1 MILVLTADPLP
12 LRGLAA
18 TGAGLRAWSLAE
30 GLKAQGFDA
39 RALMPASHLEGRADS
54 FSEPF
59 KQHVYPEND
68 PSDFVNRAKPSVA
81 VAQHWGMLARLGEC
95 ACPVAVDLAG
105 PHLLERRHWGN
116 ADVAA
121 DSAEKIQALSRAD
134 YVFCSGRDQRLYFLP
149 WLAMAG
155 FDSGDPELCPAIPFC
170 WSPEG
175 PAEREKAPGQ
185 SDDVVFFAGGVL
197 LPWQNPLP
205 AIKTLLETFDEAGKG
220 RLVFHGGAHPT
231 LNVSGGEQEELLD
244 LLNNRSRAKMGPLLA
259 FDEFLGAL
267 NQADVAFD
275 LLPRNNEREL
285 AYPIRTSI
293 YLWAGVPVIHANYDE
308 PGRLIADRNAGWT
321 LDPDDDAQ
329 IRATVRSILEDPA
342 QLSQRAQGARN
353 TAVELNWSSV
363 IGPLAEFCK
372 NPKPREGK
380 KSISLDAQEDSPRI
394 IALERDLELAR
405 AEAASL
411 RGKWPMRWARRLKAL
426 SWLAAPVVYVGVF
439 IVAAI
444 VALGAMVATV
454 LPGRNAERENAAR
467 RAQNAE

>member
-1 MILVLTADPLP
+1 MTILVLTADPLP
-12 LRGLAA
+12 LPGLAA

-30 GLKAQGFDA
+30 GLKSQGFDA
-39 RALMPASHLEGRADS
+39 KAIMPASHLEGRADS
-54 FSEPF
+54 FSEPYAS
-59 KQHVYPEND
+59 HVYPEND
-68 PSDFVNRAKPSVA
+68 PTGFVNSAKPSVV
-81 VAQHWGMLARLGEC
+81 VAQHWGMLARLGDC
-95 ACPVAVDLAG
+95 ACPLAVDLAG

-155 FDSGDPELCPAIPFC
+155 FDPGDPELCPSVPFC

-175 PAEREKAPGQ
+175 PLERQAAPGRG
-185 SDDVVFFAGGVL
+185 DEVVFFDGGVL

-205 AIKTLLETFDEAGKG
+205 AIKALLEMCDEMDKG

-244 LLNNRSRAKMGPLLA
+244 FLNNHPRAETGPLLP

-285 AYPIRTSI
+285 AYPIRTSM
-293 YLWAGVPVIHANYDE
+293 YLWAGLPVIHADYDE
-308 PGRLIADRNAGWT
+308 PGRLIAGRSAGWA
-321 LDPDDDAQ
+321 LDPNDDAQ
-329 IRATVRSILEDPA
+329 IRATIRSILEDPA
-342 QLSQRAQGARN
+342 QLSERAQGARK
-353 TAVELNWSSV
+353 TAADLNWSSV

-411 RGKWPMRWARRLKAL
+411 GGKWPLRWARRLKAL

-439 IVAAI
+439 IIAAI
-444 VALGAMVATV
+444 VALGAIAAST
-454 LPGRNAERENAAR
+454 LPRKNSERR
-467 RAQNAE
+467 IQNSE